1 MKIEGKLVQMGII
14 LPDFSKVGYY
24 GATFGSMKAH
34 HRVGNL
40 LFLSGHIP
48 WQDGVPVYP
57 GILGK
62 DVTIEQG
69 YQAARLTAINCLAG
83 IKHAIGDLDG
93 IVGIVRSLNFVVCTP
108 DFYDVN
114 KVSSGATDLF
124 VEVLGE
130 ERGLGG
136 RATIG
141 VTSLASRCCF
151 ENWLTVEV
159 QEAFVPDEAGNL
171 ASH

>member
-1 MKIEGKLVQMGII
+1 MKVEEKLARLGIT

-24 GATFGSMKAH
+24 GSAFGTMKAH
-34 HRVGNL
+34 HKVGRI
-40 LFLSGHIP
+40 LFLSGHIH
-48 WQDGVPVYP
+48 WQDGKVTYP

-62 DVTIEQG
+62 DLSVEEG
-69 YQAARLTAINCLAG
+69 YQAARITGINCLAW
-83 IKHAIGDLDG
+83 IKHAIGNLDR

-124 VEVLGE
+124 VQVLGE

-141 VTSLASRCCF
+141 VTSLSSGCCF

-159 QEAFVPDEAGNL
+159 GEAFIPDEAGDL